1 MPNQKRKFWGSPR
14 ALSTVLPISS
24 VRLKLTTSP
33 AMIR

>member
-1 MPNQKRKFWGSPR
+1 MPNQKRKFWGNPS
-14 ALSTVLPISS
+14 ALSTVLPVSS